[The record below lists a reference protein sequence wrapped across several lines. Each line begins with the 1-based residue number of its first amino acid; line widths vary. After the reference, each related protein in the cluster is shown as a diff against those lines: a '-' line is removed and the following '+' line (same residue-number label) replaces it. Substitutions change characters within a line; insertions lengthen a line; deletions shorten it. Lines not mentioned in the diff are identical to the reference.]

1 MILKNFLKSL
11 RNKVDDKSKKSFLK
25 GFGYL
30 INQEYDKALDE
41 LKEVVKNNTHMV
53 EMYVAL
59 GTLFRNKGE
68 YLKAIHIHES
78 AVGEKDLKEDL
89 KKQILHELVLDY
101 KLSGQFEKAIYYLN
115 TLLKIDKSP
124 VLYKLMATLLFEK
137 GEYENA
143 IKFYLK
149 YAKLSKKNVSREIAY
164 CYFKIAEKIS
174 DPKGKIK
181 QLKKSVNYF
190 SNFRLAN
197 YELLKIYKEI
207 KNDKLLFNQLSWI
220 IDNDIFLKKEDINL
234 VSNIYFDKEKL
245 EEFVKKC
252 IGKVSTKNE
261 NPIYYIFLSEYFS
274 KTGDTQ
280 KAISILKDF
289 LKEKKKVIVAK
300 QYILLK
306 DDEVLTN
313 LFEEYL
319 YICNKCNEPF
329 NEYYDICPRC
339 NSIQTLYFK

>member
-1 MILKNFLKSL
+1 M
-11 RNKVDDKSKKSFLK
+11 DDKSKKSFLK

-41 LKEVVKNNTHMV
+41 LKEVVRNNTHMV

-78 AVGEKDLKEDL
+78 AVGEKNLKEDL

-143 IKFYLK
+143 IKFYSK
-149 YAKLSKKNVSREIAY
+149 YAKLSKKDISKEIAY
-164 CYFKIAEKIS
+164 GYFKLSEKTS
-174 DPKGKIK
+174 DLKGKIK
-181 QLKKSVNYF
+181 QLKKSINSF
-190 SNFRLAN
+190 SSFRLAN
-197 YELLKIYKEI
+197 YELIKVYKKIE
-207 KNDKLLFNQLSWI
+207 NDKLLYNQLNWI
-220 IDNDIFLKKEDINL
+220 IDNDVFFKKDDINF
-234 VSNIYFDKEKL
+234 VSTIYYDKEKL
-245 EEFVKKC
+245 DEFVKKC
-252 IGKVSTKNE
+252 IGKVSTKNK

-274 KTGDTQ
+274 KKGDKQ
-280 KAISILKDF
+280 KAISILQDF
-289 LKEKKKVIVAK
+289 LKEKKINIVAK
-300 QYILLK
+300 QYVLFKEDEILS
-306 DDEVLTN
+306 N
-313 LFEEYL
+313 LFDEYL
-319 YICNKCNEPF
+319 YICKKCGESF
-329 NEYYDICPRC
+329 NDYYDICPRC
-339 NSIQTLYFK
+339 KSIQTLFFK